1 MRSSGTIRPR
11 RLAEYSTT
19 MCGMPSASVRASQR
33 ALDFPGRDLGHPDD
47 RGQPTVPEA
56 GRERRHAHR
65 GHRLP
70 SRVPDGDADS
80 RDFLDHVAFG
90 EGVLP
95 RSRLLHLAPD
105 ARRAHRLEPGELL
118 RVRLEDLVDLDIR
131 QRGEKGEA
139 ARADA
144 EGAPAPDLHREH
156 LDGVA
161 PAHAVRADGFGAAS
175 DDEEGRVARSLGD
188 LLQHGP
194 GDASEEEL
202 LGGRPTKEG
211 KLGTEVELLRLAR
224 LLDQPLIAQRRQDAR
239 CGGLAQLHGARD
251 VGEAQLGPARRGERP
266 EDPDAAFQALHV
278 LQPTSSPRWPPLRD
292 HLRVERARW
301 YLPLQIRVNRLDGL
315 PEEEVIR
322 LPSDKTHVG
331 RQDYVLAR
339 TKRMPGWERLDLVDV
354 QGRPGDAILSQRGE
368 QRLLVHQRAPCA
380 VDEVGTAL
388 HRRELIRPDDAAG
401 PLGEA

>member
-1 MRSSGTIRPR
+1 
-11 RLAEYSTT
+11 

-70 SRVPDGDADS
+70 SRVPDGDAHS
-80 RDFLDHVAFG
+80 RDFLHHVAFG

-95 RSRLLHLAPD
+95 RSRLLDLAPD
-105 ARRAHRLEPGELL
+105 ARCAHRFEPGK
-118 RVRLEDLVDLDIR
+118 LEYVGLEYLIHLGVR

-144 EGAPAPDLHREH
+144 ERAPAPHLHREY

-175 DDEEGRVARSLGD
+175 DDEEGRIAGSVGK

-194 GDASEEEL
+194 RDAGEEEL
-202 LGGRPTKEG
+202 LGSRPTEESE
-211 KLGTEVELLRLAR
+211 LGTEVELLRLGR
-224 LLDQPLIAQRRQDAR
+224 LLDQPLMAQRRQDAR
-239 CGGLAQLHGARD
+239 GRGLAQLYGAGD

-266 EDPDAAFQALHV
+266 EDPDTAFQALHV
-278 LQPTSSPRWPPLRD
+278 LQPTSSPRWRSLRD

-301 YLPLQIRVNRLDGL
+301 YLPLQILVNRLDGL
-315 PEEEVIR
+315 PEEELIR
-322 LPSDKTHVG
+322 LRGDETHVG

-339 TKRMPGWERLDLVDV
+339 TKRMPGWERLDFVDV
-354 QGRPGDAILSQRGE
+354 QGRTGNAILPQRGH
-368 QRLLVHQRAPCA
+368 QRLLVHQRSPCG
-380 VDEVGTAL
+380 VDEVRVAL
-388 HRRELIRPDDAAG
+388 HERELLRPDDAAG
-401 PLGEA
+401 P